1 MAAITAPPST
11 PPALALSKVTPPKV
25 VPLGQDLELGKGERA
40 GAQPECEREH
50 CERADGGA
58 DRRNAQPSI
67 VCKIKI

>member
-1 MAAITAPPST
+1 
-11 PPALALSKVTPPKV
+11 V